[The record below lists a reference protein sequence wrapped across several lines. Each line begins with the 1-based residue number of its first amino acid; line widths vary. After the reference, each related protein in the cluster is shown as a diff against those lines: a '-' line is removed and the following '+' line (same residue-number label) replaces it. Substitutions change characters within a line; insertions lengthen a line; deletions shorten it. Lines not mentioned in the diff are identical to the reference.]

1 MPPCTENSWSF
12 ADQTKW
18 RHRLSMSY
26 KILVADDEPE
36 IRDLLRLYLEN
47 EHYEVIEA
55 ENGIEA
61 LRLID
66 EQKPDMVMLDIMMP
80 QMNGY
85 DFLKVFNE
93 KGWDKK
99 VPVIVVTASDDEET
113 CEKCRELGIKFFIR
127 KPYTFKEASGVIESA
142 IKSFKKKN

>member
-1 MPPCTENSWSF
+1 ML
-12 ADQTKW
+12 K
-18 RHRLSMSY
+18 
-26 KILVADDEPE
+26 KILVVDDDDVC
-36 IRDLLRLYLEN
+36 RDLLAEILEV
-47 EHYEVIEA
+47 EYEIVPA
-55 ENGIEA
+55 KNGAEA
-61 LRLID
+61 LGLLSF
-66 EQKPDMVMLDIMMP
+66 QLGKVAAVLLDIMMP

-113 CEKCRELGIKFFIR
+113 FEKCRELGIKFYSR

-142 IKSFKKKN
+142 IKSFKKK

>member
-1 MPPCTENSWSF
+1 
-12 ADQTKW
+12 
-18 RHRLSMSY
+18 MSSTPH
-26 KILVADDEPE
+26 ILICDDDPIVHES
-36 IRDLLRLYLEN
+36 LRLYLDN
-47 EHYEVIEA
+47 DHYTHSDAFDGLESLNLAKE
-55 ENGIEA
+55 
-61 LRLID
+61 D
-66 EQKPDMVMLDIMMP
+66 KPDLILLDVMMP

-113 CEKCRELGIKFFIR
+113 FEKCRELGIKFFIR

-142 IKSFKKKN
+142 IKSFKKK